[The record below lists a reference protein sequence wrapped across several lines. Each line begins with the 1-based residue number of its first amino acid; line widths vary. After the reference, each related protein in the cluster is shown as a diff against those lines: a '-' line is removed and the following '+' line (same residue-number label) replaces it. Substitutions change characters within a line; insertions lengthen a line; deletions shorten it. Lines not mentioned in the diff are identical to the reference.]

1 MLRVVIDI
9 EYLYEVVGSSKICFL
24 TVPLPTPEGPE
35 RTISN
40 PFHYPCL
47 TTSKLFFYYLNIISY
62 QTKECIGVLL
72 SY

>member
-9 EYLYEVVGSSKICFL
+9 EYLYEVVDHQNLFL

-40 PFHYPCL
+40 PFSLSMPYDL
-47 TTSKLFFYYLNIISY
+47 SKLFFYYLNIISY
-62 QTKECIGVLL
+62 QTKDV
-72 SY
+72 